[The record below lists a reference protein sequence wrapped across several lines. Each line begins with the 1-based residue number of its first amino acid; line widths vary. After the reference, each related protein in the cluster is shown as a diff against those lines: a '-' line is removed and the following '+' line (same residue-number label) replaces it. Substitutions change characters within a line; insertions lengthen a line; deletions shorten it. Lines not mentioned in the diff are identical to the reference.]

1 MEIANMS
8 ANPWIKI
15 ISQNLHKKEDV
26 VEKGYV
32 KRSDLE
38 KIWKV
43 SKGLANSRLRKL
55 INQGIVQQK
64 KFKVKDARGVFPIYH
79 YKIKCTN

>member
-1 MEIANMS
+1 MEVANMS
-8 ANPWIKI
+8 ANPWVKI

-43 SKGLANSRLRKL
+43 CKGSANQRLRTL
-55 INQGIVQQK
+55 INQGVVEQK
-64 KFKVKDARGVFPIYH
+64 KFKVRDSRGVFPVTH
-79 YKIKCTN
+79 YKIK

>member
-1 MEIANMS
+1 MEVANMS

-26 VEKGYV
+26 VEKGYI
-32 KRSDLE
+32 KRSDLQ
-38 KIWKV
+38 KIWNV
-43 SKGLANSRLRKL
+43 SKALATSRLRKL
-55 INQGIVQQK
+55 IKQGIVEQK
-64 KFKVKDARGVFPIYH
+64 KFKVKDPRGVFPVYH

>member
-1 MEIANMS
+1 MS

-15 ISQNLHKKEDV
+15 ISQHLHKKEDV

-38 KIWKV
+38 KIWNV
-43 SKGLANSRLRKL
+43 CKGTANQRLRFL
-55 INQGIVQQK
+55 INQGLVEQK
-64 KFKVKDARGVFPIYH
+64 KFKVRDPRGIFPITH
-79 YKIKCTN
+79 YKIK